1 MVIPFV
7 VAVLAGTCTILI
19 LVLLKIKFGFF
30 KTNQCYFGEPEA
42 KMGENLVDEDLEN
55 LINDVF
61 NDVPM
66 NRRNK

>member
-1 MVIPFV
+1 MPI
-7 VAVLAGTCTILI
+7 AIAILAGTCTMLI

-30 KTNQCYFGEPEA
+30 KTNQPYFEEPET
-42 KMGENLVDEDLEN
+42 KIGENLVDKDLEN

-61 NDVPM
+61 NEVPN